1 MFCAVF
7 IRQKESSHAITTCR
21 VLLHSPIL
29 VVSRFRNVV
38 EFQSGKLTYSHP
50 ANTPRDFQR
59 FTCLFRSPGAAGF
72 GSPDPFFAMRLLL
85 MVFENSIGFLA
96 QFFRAVQRQARHV
109 RACPPGCASACPRR
123 GSARRRA
130 FMRRLGR
137 KGWRASLRATPM
149 MAEVRGKAMPCEGVC
164 SRVRRRKCFE
174 TARMASRRTV
184 ISRAQAVCLHRTPQ
198 SDGNRLISY
207 RKRVHEDCIRRLHV
221 VY

>member
-1 MFCAVF
+1 MQSQPVGYCFTPQF
-7 IRQKESSHAITTCR
+7 WS
-21 VLLHSPIL
+21 
-29 VVSRFRNVV
+29 FRGFGTLRD
-38 EFQSGKLTYSHP
+38 FQSGKRYIRILRMLLSIPNASP
-50 ANTPRDFQR
+50 ACFA
-59 FTCLFRSPGAAGF
+59 CVFRPPGAAGF

-96 QFFRAVQRQARHV
+96 RFFRAVQRQVRHV

-149 MAEVRGKAMPCEGVC
+149 MAEGRGKAMPGEGVC
-164 SRVRRRKCFE
+164 SHVRRRKCFE

-184 ISRAQAVCLHRTPQ
+184 ISRAQAVCLHRTSQ

-207 RKRVHEDCIRRLHV
+207 RKRVHEDCIGRLHV